1 MDDAHGNDARL
12 PAQPHETID
21 RLADGVLPALI
32 ARLDASGLGELEVR
46 AEGWRIRLRKPY
58 DRRRSLT
65 LPEGRRRRG
74 EAGEGPH
81 QARHERPDAGSTAG
95 ADPGR
100 GTAGQASSGRRE
112 EHGRGARAGLGGAAG
127 REPAGPGGA
136 LGDGHGPGGGPDPQ
150 AGRGEAPAPAVA
162 TAPAVGYF
170 GTREGWTTGRHVR
183 SGDVVGYVDCLGV
196 RQEVMAPVDGFLG
209 RLLAEPG
216 EAVEYGQPLLH
227 IDLPAPPPQPSPS
240 AAPDGGTDPEGD

>member
-81 QARHERPDAGSTAG
+81 QARHERTDVGSTAG
-95 ADPGR
+95 A
-100 GTAGQASSGRRE
+100 
-112 EHGRGARAGLGGAAG
+112 
-127 REPAGPGGA
+127 
-136 LGDGHGPGGGPDPQ
+136 DPQ

-240 AAPDGGTDPEGD
+240 ATPDGGTDPEGD